1 MGLVYNN
8 KNKLDIEILS
18 EEKLEKNEGKLCD
31 FVIIPESH
39 DESTDNSDK
48 EKKRITPPYF
58 SKSLPLGGFFCAATY
73 TQLRA
78 WGIGIKKIDCLPTT
92 NLN

>member
-18 EEKLEKNEGKLCD
+18 EEKMEKNEGKLCAL
-31 FVIIPESH
+31 VIIAARP

-48 EKKRITPPYF
+48 EK
-58 SKSLPLGGFFCAATY
+58 SE
-73 TQLRA
+73 
-78 WGIGIKKIDCLPTT
+78 
-92 NLN
+92 

>member
-31 FVIIPESH
+31 FVIIPESY

-48 EKKRITPPYF
+48 EK
-58 SKSLPLGGFFCAATY
+58 SE
-73 TQLRA
+73 
-78 WGIGIKKIDCLPTT
+78 
-92 NLN
+92 

>member
-31 FVIIPESH
+31 FVIIPDNRPESN
-39 DESTDNSDK
+39 ENE
-48 EKKRITPPYF
+48 EK
-58 SKSLPLGGFFCAATY
+58 SE
-73 TQLRA
+73 
-78 WGIGIKKIDCLPTT
+78 
-92 NLN
+92 

>member
-48 EKKRITPPYF
+48 EKSESRFPIPQKASPSEAF
-58 SKSLPLGGFFCAATY
+58 FVPLLTRSCAHGA
-73 TQLRA
+73 
-78 WGIGIKKIDCLPTT
+78 
-92 NLN
+92 

>member
-48 EKKRITPPYF
+48 EKY
-58 SKSLPLGGFFCAATY
+58 
-73 TQLRA
+73 
-78 WGIGIKKIDCLPTT
+78 
-92 NLN
+92 N

>member
-39 DESTDNSDK
+39 DESTQQRQR
-48 EKKRITPPYF
+48 KKRITLPPTSQKASPSEAF
-58 SKSLPLGGFFCAATY
+58 FVPLLTRSCA
-73 TQLRA
+73 RM
-78 WGIGIKKIDCLPTT
+78 GHRHKK
-92 NLN
+92 N

>member
-48 EKKRITPPYF
+48 EKSEKRSPPTSQKASPSEAF
-58 SKSLPLGGFFCAATY
+58 FVPLLTRSCAHGA
-73 TQLRA
+73 
-78 WGIGIKKIDCLPTT
+78 
-92 NLN
+92 

>member
-39 DESTDNSDK
+39 DESTDTDNSDK
-48 EKKRITPPYF
+48 EK
-58 SKSLPLGGFFCAATY
+58 SE
-73 TQLRA
+73 
-78 WGIGIKKIDCLPTT
+78 
-92 NLN
+92 

>member
-39 DESTDNSDK
+39 E
-48 EKKRITPPYF
+48 I
-58 SKSLPLGGFFCAATY
+58 G
-73 TQLRA
+73 RA
-78 WGIGIKKIDCLPTT
+78 HV
-92 NLN
+92 

>member
-31 FVIIPESH
+31 FVIIPEAMTSRP
-39 DESTDNSDK
+39 TTTT
-48 EKKRITPPYF
+48 KKKANNAPLLLKKPPPRRLF
-58 SKSLPLGGFFCAATY
+58 LCRTY

>member
-48 EKKRITPPYF
+48 EKSEERPLLLKKPPPRRLFLCRY
-58 SKSLPLGGFFCAATY
+58 LHAAA
-73 TQLRA
+73 RA

>member
-31 FVIIPESH
+31 IVIIPESY

-48 EKKRITPPYF
+48 EK
-58 SKSLPLGGFFCAATY
+58 SE
-73 TQLRA
+73 
-78 WGIGIKKIDCLPTT
+78 
-92 NLN
+92 

>member
-31 FVIIPESH
+31 FVIMPESH

-48 EKKRITPPYF
+48 EK
-58 SKSLPLGGFFCAATY
+58 SE
-73 TQLRA
+73 
-78 WGIGIKKIDCLPTT
+78 
-92 NLN
+92 

>member
-39 DESTDNSDK
+39 DESTDNNDK
-48 EKKRITPPYF
+48 EKANNAPLLLKKPPPRRLF
-58 SKSLPLGGFFCAATY
+58 LCRTY

>member
-31 FVIIPESH
+31 FVIFVPH
-39 DESTDNSDK
+39 LHAAARMGHRH
-48 EKKRITPPYF
+48 KK
-58 SKSLPLGGFFCAATY
+58 
-73 TQLRA
+73 
-78 WGIGIKKIDCLPTT
+78 
-92 NLN
+92 N

>member
-48 EKKRITPPYF
+48 EKSEYRPPT
-58 SKSLPLGGFFCAATY
+58 SQKASPSEAFFVPHLHAAA
-73 TQLRA
+73 RM
-78 WGIGIKKIDCLPTT
+78 GHRHKK
-92 NLN
+92 N

>member
-18 EEKLEKNEGKLCD
+18 EEKLEKNEGTLCD

-39 DESTDNSDK
+39 DESTANSDK
-48 EKKRITPPYF
+48 EKRE
-58 SKSLPLGGFFCAATY
+58 
-73 TQLRA
+73 
-78 WGIGIKKIDCLPTT
+78 
-92 NLN
+92 

>member
-48 EKKRITPPYF
+48 EKKRITLPP
-58 SKSLPLGGFFCAATY
+58 T
-73 TQLRA
+73 
-78 WGIGIKKIDCLPTT
+78 
-92 NLN
+92 

>member
-31 FVIIPESH
+31 FVIIPESQ
-39 DESTDNSDK
+39 DESPDNSDN
-48 EKKRITPPYF
+48 EKSEYRSPPPRLL
-58 SKSLPLGGFFCAATY
+58 KKPPHGGFFCAALT
-73 TQLRA
+73 RSCA
-78 WGIGIKKIDCLPTT
+78 RMGHRHKK
-92 NLN
+92 N

>member
-31 FVIIPESH
+31 FVIIIPESH

-48 EKKRITPPYF
+48 EK
-58 SKSLPLGGFFCAATY
+58 SE
-73 TQLRA
+73 
-78 WGIGIKKIDCLPTT
+78 
-92 NLN
+92 

>member
-48 EKKRITPPYF
+48 EKSESRFPIPQKASP
-58 SKSLPLGGFFCAATY
+58 SEAFFVPHLHAAA
-73 TQLRA
+73 RV

>member
-39 DESTDNSDK
+39 DAFFVPLLTRSCARMGHRH
-48 EKKRITPPYF
+48 KK
-58 SKSLPLGGFFCAATY
+58 
-73 TQLRA
+73 
-78 WGIGIKKIDCLPTT
+78 
-92 NLN
+92 N